1 MTGNVV
7 LRRIQFRQESLC
19 VEDVLEWFLMY
30 IAVVEQCIAVVTTS
44 DLEIKY
50 YR

>member
-1 MTGNVV
+1 
-7 LRRIQFRQESLC
+7 
-19 VEDVLEWFLMY
+19 MY

-50 YR
+50 MQVADALLCTHCM